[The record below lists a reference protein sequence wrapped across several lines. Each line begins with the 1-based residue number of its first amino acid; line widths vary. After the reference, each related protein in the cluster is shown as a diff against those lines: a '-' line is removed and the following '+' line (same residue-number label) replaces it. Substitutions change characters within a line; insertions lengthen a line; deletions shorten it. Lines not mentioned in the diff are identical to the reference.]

1 MGNRV
6 KRIRLFYNDNDK
18 SIKIALSLN
27 NKLLE
32 YGYEVVYT
40 DNFDLGIA
48 IGGDGS
54 FLRMVKNCQFR
65 NDVYYI
71 GVNTGTLGF
80 AQEIYPNDIDL
91 FLDNLSSN
99 NYKIDNVG
107 IQSNIVETRN
117 SKSEFYSLN
126 EILIRDKNLNT
137 SFLDVFINE
146 KLLENFVGDGVL
158 VSTSFGSTAYNLS
171 YGGSIVYNDLH
182 TMQITPVAPLSNK
195 SYQVLRNSVII
206 PEDRIINIRP
216 NYRIKDLLLT
226 NDGDNQVYD
235 DVLNID
241 ISVKKKIKFLRMNDY
256 DYTKKINEKFL

>member
-1 MGNRV
+1 MENKV
-6 KRIRLFYNDNDK
+6 KKIRLFYNDNDK

-32 YGYEVVYT
+32 YGYEVIYG
-40 DNFDLGIA
+40 DDFDLGIA

-65 NDVYYI
+65 DDVYYI

-80 AQEIYPNDIDL
+80 VQEIYPKDINL
-91 FLDNLSSN
+91 FIDNLSNN
-99 NYKIDNVG
+99 NYRIDNVD
-107 IQSNIVETRN
+107 IQSNIVETKN
-117 SKSEFYSLN
+117 FKNEFYSLN
-126 EILIRDKNLNT
+126 EILIREKNLKT
-137 SFLDVFINE
+137 TFLDIFINE
-146 KLLENFVGDGVL
+146 RLLENFVGDGVL

-182 TMQITPVAPLSNK
+182 TMQITPIAPLSNK
-195 SYQVLRNSVII
+195 SYQVLSNSVII

-216 NYRIKDLLLT
+216 NYRTKDLLLT
-226 NDGDNQVYD
+226 NDGDNQIYD

>member
-107 IQSNIVETRN
+107 IQSNIVETRK
-117 SKSEFYSLN
+117 SRSEFYSLN